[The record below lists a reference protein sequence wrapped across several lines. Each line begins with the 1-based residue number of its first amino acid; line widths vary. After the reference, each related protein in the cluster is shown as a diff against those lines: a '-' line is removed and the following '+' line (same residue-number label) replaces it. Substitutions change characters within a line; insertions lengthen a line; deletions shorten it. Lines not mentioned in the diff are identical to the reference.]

1 MTEVGMPNLEAIQ
14 TATLN
19 AALLLGIEKN
29 LGTLESG
36 KIADIIAVSGN
47 PDQDI
52 TVMKDVIF
60 VMKEGKIF
68 KQ

>member
-19 AALLLGIEKN
+19 AAQLMGIEGI
-29 LGTLESG
+29 LGTLEAG
-36 KIADIIAVSGN
+36 KLADIIAVTGN
-47 PDQDI
+47 PDKDI
-52 TVMKDVIF
+52 TAMKEVVF

>member
-14 TATLN
+14 SATLN
-19 AALLLGIEKN
+19 AALLMGIEDK
-29 LGTLESG
+29 LGTLEAG

-52 TVMKDVIF
+52 KAMKDVVFVMKD
-60 VMKEGKIF
+60 GKIF